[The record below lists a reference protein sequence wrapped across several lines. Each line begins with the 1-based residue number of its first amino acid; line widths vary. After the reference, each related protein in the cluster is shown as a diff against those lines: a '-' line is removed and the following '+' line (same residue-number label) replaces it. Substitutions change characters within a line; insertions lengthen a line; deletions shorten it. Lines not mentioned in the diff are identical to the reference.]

1 MGMVKRAADLAY
13 TFRFIRMLVMDW
25 KNWDAYKLGI
35 IDENGKRKKEVKLD
49 NDEKKSAYTPFIRLS
64 ANVKRLLSKIPGGDS
79 KLGSFAAGLFLIK
92 ENYNLSDKD
101 LTKILEKC
109 GVESLDLLTES
120 NSNTWFILEDKQLI
134 PGIYQV
140 RESKIINKTFEEMV
154 WAKDRIRVSDNS
166 YPVGDVF
173 GLDIYEAIH
182 MKTNQKIYITTNEIY
197 K

>member
-1 MGMVKRAADLAY
+1 MGIVKRAADLAY

-25 KNWDAYKLGI
+25 KSWDAYKLGI
-35 IDENGKRKKEVKLD
+35 IDENGKRQKDVKID
-49 NDEKKSAYTPFIRLS
+49 SDEKKSAYTPFIRLS
-64 ANVKRLLSKIPGGDS
+64 ANVKRLLSKIPGGGS

-92 ENYNLSDKD
+92 ENFNLSDKD

-109 GVESLDLLTES
+109 GIESLDLLTES
-120 NSNTWFILEDKQLI
+120 NNTWFTLDDKQLI
-134 PGIYQV
+134 PGMYQV
-140 RESKIINKTFEEMV
+140 KESKIINKTFEEMV
-154 WAKDRIRVSDNS
+154 WAKDKIKVSDNS

-182 MKTNQKIYITTNEIY
+182 MKTNQKIYITTDEIY

>member
-1 MGMVKRAADLAY
+1 MGLVKRAADLAY

-35 IDENGKRKKEVKLD
+35 IDENGKRQKEVKLD

-64 ANVKRLLSKIPGGDS
+64 ANIKRMLSNIPGGGS

-92 ENYNLSDKD
+92 EHCKLSDKD

-109 GVESLDLLTES
+109 GIESLDILSEA
-120 NSNTWFILEDKQLI
+120 NTNWFTLKDKQLI
-134 PGIYQV
+134 PGVYQIK
-140 RESKIINKTFEEMV
+140 EAKILNKNFEEWV
-154 WAKDRIRVSDNS
+154 WPKDKIRIEEDCF
-166 YPVGDVF
+166 PVGDVF
-173 GLDIYEAIH
+173 GLDIYEATH
-182 MKTNQKIYITTNEIY
+182 MKTNQRIYIATSEIY